1 MLQKKQKIRILVDA
15 HKFDHSFQGTSTYIS
30 GLYNALVKYDDLE
43 ITLCAENLAALKFH
57 FKDERF
63 HFVKLNSPSKFKR
76 LAFELPAM
84 IKRGNFDY
92 AHFQYIVPIFKDCKF
107 INTIHDL
114 LFLDFKEY
122 FPWTYRVK
130 NKLLFLASAYRS
142 DLVLTVSEYSK
153 LDVVKKFK
161 IPAEK
166 IHVTPNAVTPLEENR
181 EEDLNGEVLEVFS
194 NPYLLYVS
202 RFEPRK
208 NHLSLLKAY
217 LNLKLDEQGYDLVFV
232 GSKKEQIEID
242 AFNLVLT
249 NIPEE
254 LKTRVKFRERLSVPA
269 LNALYKNAAV
279 FVFPSLAEGFGIPP
293 IEAAIQNCK
302 VLCSNVTA
310 MADFSFF
317 KYRFNPDVQQELETQ
332 LMTILKDDNYPYED
346 IRMQI
351 LEKYNWD
358 AIAEDYHKILS
369 ERTAVAVPP

>member
-1 MLQKKQKIRILVDA
+1 MPLRKEKIKILVDA

-30 GLYNALVKYDDLE
+30 GLYNALVKNDDLE
-43 ITLCAENLAALKFH
+43 ITLCAENIALLKHH
-57 FKDERF
+57 FKDEKFR
-63 HFVKLNSPSKFKR
+63 FVKLNSPSKFKR
-76 LAFELPAM
+76 LAFELPEI
-84 IKRGNFDY
+84 IKNGKFDY
-92 AHFQYIVPIFKDCKF
+92 AHFQYIVPVFKGCKF

-130 NKLLFLASAYRS
+130 NKNLFLASAYRS

-166 IHVTPNAVTPLEENR
+166 IHVTPNAVTPWDATLEEHLN
-181 EEDLNGEVLEVFS
+181 EEILEIFP

-208 NHLSLLKAY
+208 NHLSLLMAY
-217 LNLKLDEQGYDLVFV
+217 LNLKLYEQGYDLVFV

-242 AFNLVLT
+242 AFNLVLA
-249 NIPEE
+249 NIPVE
-254 LKTRVKFRERLSVPA
+254 LTDRVKFRERLSVGA
-269 LNALYKNAAV
+269 LNDLYKNAAA

-293 IEAAIQNCK
+293 IEAAINNCK

-317 KYRFNPDVQQELETQ
+317 KYRFDPHVQEDLETQ
-332 LMTILKDDNYPYED
+332 ILAILKDEDYPFES
-346 IRMQI
+346 IRTQI
-351 LEKYNWD
+351 LIKYNWD
-358 AIAEDYHKILS
+358 SIAKDYHKILTGM
-369 ERTAVAVPP
+369 TALVVPP